1 MKFVIDSKNFKNVA
15 SRALAVNGNQIYLN
29 ADKKNNRLTVGSF
42 RSFQEEESA
51 ALVWTDA
58 NIVESGKVCI
68 DFDIIK
74 KITKMKGMMTFT
86 FEENSDD
93 TMRVSSETKTVEFP
107 AVKYEKFPISFR
119 SGELIATCERDSM
132 MDIFN
137 RMSCCLSTKKTR
149 MALTGYKLDGK
160 NGGRII
166 ACDNY
171 KICMR
176 HVDWGIPKDT
186 NVIVPGFAPLEFNN
200 VSKKSEKT
208 QIWGDEKRL
217 SFEGVAENV
226 SFRYIVK
233 KIEEVFPDLEK
244 FFNKEEQM
252 GLEIDTKKLAS
263 TLSEYKDMITIVIN
277 GRNAYVVSLD
287 AKFKTAEKITANT
300 ESDIECVRTFNSKY
314 LRSICEIHNEERTHV
329 GIVGGKYP
337 VWIFKGNG
345 YLSVLLPVISTKETE
360 EKDALEF
367 VNNLEKSQKSS

>member
-1 MKFVIDSKNFKNVA
+1 MKFVIDSKDFKNVA
-15 SRALAVNGNQIYLN
+15 SRALAVNGKQIYLN
-29 ADKKNNRLTVGSF
+29 ADKKNKRLTVGSF

-58 NIVESGKVCI
+58 NIVESGKVCV

-74 KITKMKGMMTFT
+74 KMTKMKGMMTFT

-93 TMRVSSETKTVEFP
+93 TMRVSSETKTIEFP
-107 AVKYEKFPISFR
+107 AVEYGNFPISFR
-119 SGELIATCERDSM
+119 AGELIATCERDSM
-132 MDIFN
+132 IDVFN

-149 MALTGYKLDGK
+149 MALTGYKIDGK

-176 HVDWGIPKDT
+176 YVDWGIPKDT
-186 NVIVPGFAPLEFNN
+186 NVIVPGFAPFEFSN

-217 SFEGVAENV
+217 SFEGVADNI
-226 SFRYIVK
+226 SFRYITK

-263 TLSEYKDMITIVIN
+263 TLSEYKDIITIVIN
-277 GRNAYVVSLD
+277 GRNVYVVSLD
-287 AKFKTAEKITANT
+287 AKFKTAEKIAVNT
-300 ESDIECVRTFNSKY
+300 ESDIECVRTFTSKY
-314 LRSICEIHNEERTHV
+314 LRSICEIHNEEKTHV
-329 GIVGGKYP
+329 GITNGKYP

-345 YLSVLLPVISTKETE
+345 YLSVLLPVFSTQEN
-360 EKDALEF
+360 DALEF
-367 VNNLEKSQKSS
+367 VKSLENSQKSS